1 MTGECFHLLNSTN
14 LYFVFLVLIHLLLVL
29 SSLCACSLFKVKYLG
44 GITFLL
50 KDRCPESA
58 TQADQERY
66 EQCAA
71 NEILHVSSL
80 KFWLYEFNLFILTWS
95 SGALILA
102 IQRQQ
107 YFISNCVAYSLF
119 HCHNQIFITIFLFFH
134 FKYIHPRPNV

>member
-1 MTGECFHLLNSTN
+1 M
-14 LYFVFLVLIHLLLVL
+14 L

-80 KFWLYEFNLFILTWS
+80 KFWLYKFNLFILTWS

-107 YFISNCVAYSLF
+107 YFISNCVAYIPYSIATTKYLL
-119 HCHNQIFITIFLFFH
+119 LFF
-134 FKYIHPRPNV
+134 FSFISNTYILDPMCDR